1 MSAGAGPLPAALIAA
16 VLAGLAAALVLP
28 GPPAGRLA
36 ASAAGPRLAAR
47 SPVAAR
53 GRRWAAGSAG
63 LALALLLG
71 WPWGAIAGPLGA
83 LAVYVGV
90 GWLEP
95 GAAQARRGREVAD
108 LPLACDL
115 LAGCLASGATLL
127 AAVEASAP
135 ALGGP
140 LADRLAEVS
149 ARLGLGAPPA
159 EAWAAFARVPGRG
172 AAAREHR
179 RALADVSRAVSAAAE
194 SGAPLSDV
202 LAGLAEDARARALLA
217 ARLRARA
224 VGVRAVL
231 PLGLCF
237 LPAFVLLGVVPL
249 VAGMASQV
257 FG

>member
-1 MSAGAGPLPAALIAA
+1 
-16 VLAGLAAALVLP
+16 
-28 GPPAGRLA
+28 
-36 ASAAGPRLAAR
+36 
-47 SPVAAR
+47 
-53 GRRWAAGSAG
+53 
-63 LALALLLG
+63 LALLLG
-71 WPWGAIAGPLGA
+71 WPWGPLAGVLGA
-83 LAVYVGV
+83 LGVYLGL
-90 GWLEP
+90 GRLEP
-95 GAAQARRGREVAD
+95 GALQARRGREVGD

-115 LAGCLASGATLL
+115 LAGCLASGATLP
-127 AAVEASAP
+127 AAAAASAA

-140 LADRLAEVS
+140 LADRLGEVS
-149 ARLGLGAPPA
+149 ARLRLGAPPP
-159 EAWAAFARVPGRG
+159 EAWAAFARAPGRG
-172 AAAREHR
+172 PAAREHR
-179 RALADVSRAVSAAAE
+179 RALGDVSRAVSAAAE

-249 VAGMASQV
+249 VAGMAGQV